1 MSQFVARGMT
11 KNKIILFGAFYNLAD
26 QLFIFELCVMNVC
39 VCVCV
44 CASVCLFQHVI
55 VSECL
60 RGRL

>member
-44 CASVCLFQHVI
+44 CACDMPPCVCVSDSVPI
-55 VSECL
+55 L
-60 RGRL
+60 RL